1 MKSKKMSLKWILP
14 LFFLVFQAVSGQTV
28 FGKWRTVDD
37 RSGIAKAIVHIYNEN
52 GLLQAKI
59 VQVLEKG
66 KEDAICTKC
75 DDEFKN
81 KPILGMH
88 IFQDLEKNHKDEYKG
103 NKMLDPEHGMK
114 FRGKLWLDPDN
125 DNQLKVRGYLA
136 FLYRTQTWYRV
147 KEE

>member
-1 MKSKKMSLKWILP
+1 MLLIC
-14 LFFLVFQAVSGQTV
+14 FLLLQITWGQTV
-28 FGKWRTVDD
+28 FGTWKTVDD
-37 RSGIAKAIVHIYNEN
+37 RSGIAKAIVRIYKEN

-59 VQVLEKG
+59 IRILEKD
-66 KEDAICTKC
+66 KEDAVCTKC

-88 IFQDLEKNHKDEYKG
+88 IFQDLEKNDKDEYKG
-103 NKMLDPEHGMK
+103 TKMLDPEHGMK
-114 FRGKLWLDPDN
+114 FRGKLWLDPN
-125 DNQLKVRGYLA
+125 NANQLKVRGYLA